1 MERVR
6 FESLGV
12 YLPEKVVTT
21 QELIDQMT
29 NKPQFDLEDLTGIHE
44 RRWRADDED
53 SHVLA
58 VKAARKCLANSTYR
72 PGDLDVIISCSITR
86 FNSTFYQVEPA
97 LSKGIK
103 QELGLKSSAFNF
115 DITNACA
122 GMMTGVYI
130 LESMIKT
137 GLARNGMVVSG
148 ECITPITETAVREIS
163 EIIDPQFASMT
174 VGDSGAACI
183 LDNRAVNGEGIQ
195 AMEMFCLGEHAD
207 LCFGMPSEKTSGIA
221 MYTDAMTIHK
231 EVIDRLPSIFY
242 EFIDKYGVSAD
253 DYDFVIPHQTSS
265 RAIKTAM
272 DLCIPLLKNQ
282 KTDYVPEILISLD
295 KVGNTSST
303 SHFVVMDDYLKR
315 GVIKKGARILNL
327 VMASGIILG
336 TVSVTLGDLNTTH

>member
-1 MERVR
+1 MKRVR
-6 FESLGV
+6 FESIGV

-29 NKPQFDLEDLTGIHE
+29 HKPQFDLEDLTGIHE

-58 VKAARKCLANSTYR
+58 MKAARNCLANSVYK
-72 PGDLDVIISCSITR
+72 PEDIDVIISCSITR
-86 FNSTFYQVEPA
+86 FNKTFYQLEPA

-103 QELGLKSSAFNF
+103 QELGLKPSAINF

-137 GLARNGMVVSG
+137 GLARNGMIISG

-183 LDNRAVNGEGIQ
+183 LDNRTVNGEGIQ
-195 AMEMFCLGEHAD
+195 AMEMFCLGEYAD
-207 LCFGMPSEKTSGIA
+207 LCFGMPSEKSSGIA

-231 EVIDRLPSIFY
+231 EVIDRLPDIIY
-242 EFIDKYGVSAD
+242 DFIEKYGVSAD
-253 DYDFVIPHQTSS
+253 DYDFVIPHQTSG

-272 DLCIPLLKNQ
+272 DLCVPLLKNQ
-282 KTDYVPEILISLD
+282 DTDYVPEVLVSLD

-315 GVIKKGARILNL
+315 GVIKKGSRILNL

-336 TVSVTLGDLNTTH
+336 TVSVTLGEMNTTH